1 MRYCILNIY
10 MNQPR
15 LATEEEKAQWTAL
28 ITKNPDGGDF
38 LQMRQFGEVKAL
50 SGWKPLHI
58 IVDTMP
64 LLVLERYVVG
74 LGNLWYVQK
83 APSSVSLSLL
93 TGLRT
98 LAKQHGAFVIKLEPP
113 LLKSESEQTRLI
125 QLGLRPAGSA
135 QPTYSTIWLD
145 ISANEEEILSGFS
158 AKTRYDIR
166 KAKAAQVTCKE
177 VSATDENCQAFYDLF
192 TETADGRFGIRPF
205 TYYKTFWQS
214 YSESGNGRLY
224 FAYHNDTLISATFV
238 MILGARASR
247 KDAASQRKKTVR
259 GAAALLEYEII
270 RSLKEADITAY
281 DLCGAPPSWE
291 AKNQHH
297 HLYGV
302 GKFKS
307 EFSETITDYVGA
319 YELPISE
326 LKTRLWS
333 QFIERLIQRYFRAR
347 GKSFY

>member
-1 MRYCILNIY
+1 

-15 LATEEEKAQWTAL
+15 LASEEEKVHWTAL

-64 LLVLERYVVG
+64 LLVLERRIVG
-74 LGNLWYVQK
+74 LGNFWYIQK
-83 APSSVSLSLL
+83 GPSSVSSSLL
-93 TGLRT
+93 AGLRT
-98 LAKQHGAFVIKLEPP
+98 LAKSHKVFAIKLEPP
-113 LLKSESEQTRLI
+113 LIKSDDEQARLM

-145 ISANEEEILSGFS
+145 ISANEEELLSGFS

-166 KAKAAQVTCKE
+166 KAKAAQVTCTE
-177 VSATDENCQAFYDLF
+177 VPATDENCQAFYDLF

-205 TYYKTFWQS
+205 AYYKKFWQS
-214 YSESGNGRLY
+214 YSETGNGRLY
-224 FAYHNDTLISATFV
+224 FASHDDALISATFV
-238 MILGARASR
+238 MILGTRASR

-291 AKNQHH
+291 AKNQQH

-326 LKTRLWS
+326 LKTRLWC
-333 QFIERLIQRYFRAR
+333 QFVERLVRRSFRAR